1 MTWRWITK
9 SALMLLHGESLAT
22 HGGGEGLRDEGL
34 LDSAL
39 ARPLNLL
46 AYAAADAPPDVAALA
61 ASYTVGLAKNHPFV
75 DGNKRAAFL
84 ATGLFLYLNGYR
96 LEASQADATLTML
109 AVATGDITEDAFADW
124 LRQHV
129 HKKQNKQVK

>member
-9 SALMLLHGESLAT
+9 SALLLLHGESLAE
-22 HGGGEGLRDEGL
+22 HGGGTGLRDEGL

-39 ARPLNLL
+39 GRPLNLL
-46 AYAAADAPPDVAALA
+46 AYADPAEPPDVAALA

-84 ATGLFLYLNGYR
+84 ATGLFLYLNGYQ
-96 LEASQADATLTML
+96 LQVSQADATLTML
-109 AVATGDITEDAFADW
+109 AVATGDIIEDEFAAW
-124 LRQHV
+124 LRKHASLRP
-129 HKKQNKQVK
+129 KG

>member
-1 MTWRWITK
+1 MSWRWITK

-39 ARPLNLL
+39 ARPLNLV
-46 AYAAADAPPDVAALA
+46 AYADTDAPPDVAALA

-96 LEASQADATLTML
+96 LEATQAEATITML
-109 AVATGDITEDAFADW
+109 AVATGDITEDAFAEW
-124 LRQHV
+124 LRLHT
-129 HKKQNKQVK
+129 HKKPVK